1 MAAKELGG
9 LKVLTANRSGLDA
22 NEMRRMGDF
31 LRDKEPGVVGVL
43 ASINGEKVSLLAV
56 CGKEAVAKG
65 IKAGDIIKAIAPI
78 VRRPRRRQARQRHG
92 RRHGAAEDRRR
103 ARRGRRLRGREA
115 RPVTTDSF

>member
-1 MAAKELGG
+1 M
-9 LKVLTANRSGLDA
+9 DA
-22 NEMRRMGDF
+22 NELRQMGDF

-78 VRRPRRRQARQRHG
+78 VRRPAAAASPTAPWAAAR
-92 RRHGAAEDRRR
+92 
-103 ARRGRRLRGREA
+103 
-115 RPVTTDSF
+115 SC